1 MSWWYVGVPSPIF
14 SERSEGEQQALTRE
28 YALATRDTG
37 ACAPVA
43 FRQAASEDAAY
54 VAAKQR
60 WWFLLAGLAVGA
72 GVMHWR
78 MKRERRRA

>member
-1 MSWWYVGVPSPIF
+1 MSWWYVGVPSTVF
-14 SERSEGEQQALTRE
+14 SERPEAEQRALVQE
-28 YALATRDTG
+28 HDLAATDFG
-37 ACAPVA
+37 ACTPVA
-43 FRQAASEDAAY
+43 YRQAASEDAAV

-78 MKRERRRA
+78 MKRRRR